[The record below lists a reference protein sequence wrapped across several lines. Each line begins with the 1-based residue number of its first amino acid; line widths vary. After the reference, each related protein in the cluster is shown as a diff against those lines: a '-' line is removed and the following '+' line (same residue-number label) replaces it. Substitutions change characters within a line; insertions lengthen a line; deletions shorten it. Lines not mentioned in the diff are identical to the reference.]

1 MIKSLTAIFTAILGA
16 FATLAA
22 LAAFSLVSTAQ
33 AQTYPAKPLKLV
45 VGYAAGGVADITA
58 RKLAQKL
65 AVSLGQPVIVDN
77 RPGAGGILAAD
88 SVAKAE
94 PDGYTLLLLNGG
106 NAASVAL
113 FKSLPYDIVRDFA
126 TVSGLGYFNIVLLA
140 NKTSRLNTVADLI
153 AEAKSHPD
161 KFNIGS
167 VSIGSTQHLS
177 AELFKGMTGLPLT
190 IVPFKTTPMLITA
203 VMSNDIQV
211 AFEVLAPVLSQIK
224 GGELKALAVS
234 SSTRFAGLPKV
245 PTVMESGLA
254 KYQVTAWNGIAV
266 PAKTPRAI
274 IDRLNR
280 EINAALTQPDL
291 KEMFQGLGMNVRG
304 STPEE
309 LHDLLVAEV
318 VKWKDVVIAAKIEKQ

>member
-1 MIKSLTAIFTAILGA
+1 MTNNWLKRVASCLVLAVLGA
-16 FATLAA
+16 
-22 LAAFSLVSTAQ
+22 VSSAQ

-65 AVSLGQPVIVDN
+65 AASLGQSVIVDN
-77 RPGAGGILAAD
+77 RPGAGGIIAAD
-88 SVAKAE
+88 TVAKAE

-113 FKSLPYDIVRDFA
+113 FKSLPYDIVRDFS
-126 TVSGLGYFNIVLLA
+126 TVSGIGYFNIVLLV
-140 NKTSRLNTVADLI
+140 NKTSPMNSVADLM
-153 AEAKSHPD
+153 AFAKSHPD
-161 KFNIGS
+161 KFNIGT

-190 IVPFKTTPMLITA
+190 IVPFKTTPMLVSA
-203 VMSNDIQV
+203 VMGNDIQV
-211 AFEVLAPVLSQIK
+211 AFEVLAPVMSLIK
-224 GGELKALAVS
+224 SGDLKPLAVTAS
-234 SSTRFAGLPKV
+234 RRFTGLPNV
-245 PTVMESGLA
+245 PTVMESGLP

-274 IDRLNR
+274 IDRLNK

-304 STPEE
+304 GTPEE
-309 LHDLLVAEV
+309 LHEQLVAEV
-318 VKWKDVVIAAKIEKQ
+318 AKWKDVVAAAKIEKQ

>member
-1 MIKSLTAIFTAILGA
+1 MTRHWLKH
-16 FATLAA
+16 FATGLA
-22 LAAFSLVSTAQ
+22 LAVMGAAAQ

-65 AVSLGQPVIVDN
+65 ASSLGQSVIVDN

-88 SVAKAE
+88 AVAKAD
-94 PDGYTLLLLNGG
+94 PDGYTLLLVNGG

-113 FKSLPYDIVRDFA
+113 FKTLPYDIVRDFA
-126 TVSGLGYFNIVLLA
+126 TVGGIGYFNIVLLA
-140 NKTSRLNTVADLI
+140 NKASALNNVADLI
-153 AEAKSHPD
+153 ALAKSHPE
-161 KFNIGS
+161 KLNIGT
-167 VSIGSTQHLS
+167 VSIGSTQHLA

-190 IVPFKTTPMLITA
+190 IVPFKTTPMLVTA

-211 AFEVLAPVLSQIK
+211 AFEVLAPVMAQIK
-224 GGELKALAVS
+224 SGDLKPLAVTS
-234 SSTRFAGLPKV
+234 SGRFAGLPNV

-274 IDRLNR
+274 IDRLNK
-280 EINAALTQPDL
+280 EINAALAQSDL

-309 LHDLLVAEV
+309 LHEQLISEVA
-318 VKWKDVVIAAKIEKQ
+318 KWRDVVVAAKIEKQ